1 MQKYTLQPSRCAGK
15 GGVWICL
22 LVLILICIG
31 MHSVKSETKCMT
43 TIGTVNS
50 RLARTPAIRTSAKFP
65 FYCRLLLSN
74 KDTNFM
80 SGWELH
86 FQC

>member
-31 MHSVKSETKCMT
+31 THSVKSDTKC
-43 TIGTVNS
+43 
-50 RLARTPAIRTSAKFP
+50 IRTMIQSTLVLCTRRK
-65 FYCRLLLSN
+65 YEQRLISLS
-74 KDTNFM
+74 TQT
-80 SGWELH
+80 LA
-86 FQC
+86 C